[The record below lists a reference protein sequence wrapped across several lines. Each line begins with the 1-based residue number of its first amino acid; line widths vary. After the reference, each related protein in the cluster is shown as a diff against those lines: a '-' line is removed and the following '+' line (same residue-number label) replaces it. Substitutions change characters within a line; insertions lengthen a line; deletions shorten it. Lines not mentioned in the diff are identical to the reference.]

1 MYPDTLGY
9 AIFFVFV
16 FEQKYFLAKLKI
28 ETRKI
33 FKNIKKFLT
42 KIKKKLTN
50 IKKKLTNIKKNIK
63 QF

>member
-42 KIKKKLTN
+42 N